1 MKKSAKQILIEAWK
15 AWLEHTGYSKEQWP
29 LDYFLDVWKD
39 NKWENPGSWIEA
51 WIKATEAATLET
63 IDLSN
68 IKKKL
73 CNDCGQAA
81 GEHLPSCWTQ
91 KL

>member
-39 NKWENPGSWIEA
+39 NKWEKPGSWIEA
-51 WIKATEAATLET
+51 WIQATEAATLET
-63 IDLSN
+63 IDLSDV
-68 IKKKL
+68 KKKR
-73 CNDCGQAA
+73 CNDCGQMM
-81 GEHLPSCWTQ
+81 GEHLLSCWTMNI
-91 KL
+91 